1 LALLKILIL
10 CYEFP
15 PLGGGGARVVDGLAR
30 QLVASGHEVDILTSG
45 RKGLQRQEIVGGATV
60 HRVRTLRVRADRSNP
75 LELLFYCIAAVPTLR
90 RLLANR
96 QYDVCNCHFIFP
108 DGLLSLILGIARRLP
123 VLITAHGSDVPG
135 YNPHRFRFLHLI
147 LLPLWKHV
155 VRRAGA
161 IICPSPTLRQLVLER
176 CPQAWTL
183 VIPNGFDPARFDPS
197 GRRENRILVVC
208 RLFRRKGIQ
217 HLIEAF
223 ATLETEY
230 ELHIVGDGPDR
241 SMLEKL
247 ARETTNTIRFWGW
260 LDNSDPQLTRLY
272 ETSAIFALPSEAENF
287 PVCLLEAMAS
297 GLAIITTQNTGCADV
312 VGETAILVDYG
323 DVAGLRIALNR
334 LIDGSRL
341 RGQLGQAGRRRLEEH
356 FTWPSVTQRY
366 VNAFKNK
373 GPEDLPSQEPR

>member
-176 CPQAWTL
+176 CPQARTL

-260 LDNSDPQLTRLY
+260 LDNSDPQLTRLC

-297 GLAIITTQNTGCADV
+297 GLAIITTQNTGRADV
-312 VGETAILVDYG
+312 VGETANRDINAIGAQSTGCKEFPVRAQH
-323 DVAGLRIALNR
+323 AGY
-334 LIDGSRL
+334 
-341 RGQLGQAGRRRLEEH
+341 LGGAQNTGHIHGL
-356 FTWPSVTQRY
+356 
-366 VNAFKNK
+366 
-373 GPEDLPSQEPR
+373 